1 MKKIITTILLSFV
14 LIMGMTA
21 CGTEED
27 KKSDSS
33 KDNEQTSTEENQNS
47 SENNG
52 EKEVKEDVVKDPVTL
67 VNSEDAK
74 SLINDEGAILVD
86 VRTKEEYDA
95 GHIDGAILVP
105 LDELDSLIDE
115 KIESK
120 EQKIILYCRSGR
132 RSSIAGELLVDR
144 GYTAIYDLGAMS
156 SWED

>member
-1 MKKIITTILLSFV
+1 MKKLMTTMLLSLV
-14 LIMGMTA
+14 LILGLTA
-21 CGTEED
+21 CGNDEE
-27 KKSDSS
+27 KKVDSS
-33 KDNEQTSTEENQNS
+33 KDNEQTSTEENQDS
-47 SENNG
+47 SEDNG
-52 EKEVKEDVVKDPVTL
+52 EKEVEEDVVKEPVTM

-74 SLINDEGAILVD
+74 SLINDEGAVLVD
-86 VRTKEEYDA
+86 VRTQDEYDA

-120 EQKIILYCRSGR
+120 DQKIILYCRSGR
-132 RSSIAGELLVDR
+132 RSSIAAELLVDR